1 MPEGNVFLQVHSQCN
16 LNKQSNQFCMKT
28 LFLLALAL
36 LSPGLKATPTTFT
49 LSYATTINISCAVG
63 DTLKFYGNG
72 NDHYIVNV
80 NSATVVNSTSVPT
93 APYYIG
99 KYVVTSADT
108 SYTIGR
114 MSQGMRS
121 GKITVINATS
131 IFEPAASSNMNAY
144 PNPVASLLTVTATAD
159 QQAEILSAEGKPLM
173 TAEVRKGANTI
184 DLSPLPKGMYFI
196 RLNGR
201 TGKIIRE

>member
-1 MPEGNVFLQVHSQCN
+1 
-16 LNKQSNQFCMKT
+16 MKP

-36 LSPGLKATPTTFT
+36 LSYSLKAAPTSFT
-49 LSYATTINISCAVG
+49 VSYATTINVSCAVG

-80 NSATVVNSTSVPT
+80 NATTVINSTSVPT

-99 KYVVTSADT
+99 KHVVTSADT

-121 GKITVINATS
+121 GKITVTSATG
-131 IFEPAASSNMNAY
+131 IFEHAASSNIAAY
-144 PNPVASLLTVTATAD
+144 PNPVANLLTISAAAD
-159 QQAEILSAEGKPLM
+159 QRAEILSAEGKPVM
-173 TAEVRKGANTI
+173 TAEVRKGTNTI
-184 DLSPLPKGMYFI
+184 DLSDLPKGMYFI
-196 RLNGR
+196 RLDGK
-201 TGKIIRE
+201 TGNIIRE

>member
-1 MPEGNVFLQVHSQCN
+1 MR
-16 LNKQSNQFCMKT
+16 T
-28 LFLLALAL
+28 LCLLALAL
-36 LSPGLKATPTTFT
+36 FSFGLKAAPATFT
-49 LSYATTINISCAVG
+49 VSYTTTVNISCAVG

-80 NSATVVNSTSVPT
+80 NAATIINSTSVPT

-99 KYVVTSADT
+99 RHIVTSSDT
-108 SYTIGR
+108 SYAIGR

-131 IFEPAASSNMNAY
+131 MFEVAAASIGNPY
-144 PNPVASLLTVTATAD
+144 PNPVAKLLSIPAAAD
-159 QQAEILSAEGKPLM
+159 QQAEILSAEGKPVM
-173 TAEVRKGANTI
+173 TVPVTKGTNTI
-184 DLSPLPKGMYFI
+184 DLGHLPKGLYFI
-196 RLNGR
+196 RLDGK

>member
-1 MPEGNVFLQVHSQCN
+1 
-16 LNKQSNQFCMKT
+16 MKT

-36 LSPGLKATPTTFT
+36 LSFSLKAAPTTFT
-49 LSYATTINISCAVG
+49 LSYATTINVSCAVG

-80 NSATVVNSTSVPT
+80 NSTTVVNSTAVPT

-99 KYVVTSADT
+99 KHVVTSADT

-131 IFEPAASSNMNAY
+131 IFEPAASSIIKAY
-144 PNPVASLLTVTATAD
+144 PNPVASLLTISATAD
-159 QQAEILSAEGKPLM
+159 QQAEILSAEGKLLM
-173 TAEVRKGANTI
+173 TTEVRKGANTI
-184 DLSPLPKGMYFI
+184 DLSLLPKGMYFI
-196 RLNGR
+196 RLDGR

>member
-1 MPEGNVFLQVHSQCN
+1 
-16 LNKQSNQFCMKT
+16 MKI

-36 LSPGLKATPTTFT
+36 LSFSLKAAPATYT
-49 LSYATTINISCAVG
+49 LSYATTINVSCAVG

-80 NSATVVNSTSVPT
+80 NTATIVNSTAVPT

-99 KYVVTSADT
+99 KHVVTSTDT

-121 GKITVINATS
+121 GRIIVATGTGIS
-131 IFEPAASSNMNAY
+131 ESSGSFMASAY
-144 PNPVASLLTVTATAD
+144 PNPVTSLLNISTATD
-159 QQAEILSAEGKPLM
+159 QQAEIRSAEGKLVM
-173 TAEVRKGANTI
+173 TAALRKGMNTI
-184 DLSPLPKGMYFI
+184 DLAGLPKGIYLVRFD
-196 RLNGR
+196 GK